1 MGMGNSPLKMRVSCA
16 NINRVYYQEASMEPL
31 TPADVQK
38 ALDAW
43 GFGIQIRFFE
53 ESTATSQMAAD
64 AIGCELGQI
73 VKSLAFMVDGQ
84 PIIVLTSGD
93 QKLDDK
99 KLAALYNVGRKKV
112 KPATADQCIHIYG
125 YAPGG
130 VPPLGHRTPGLPVY
144 VDESL
149 KRYTQLYA
157 AGGAHNAIFPITL
170 DQLERISGGRFAD
183 VVKRAGEPNG
193 EG

>member
-1 MGMGNSPLKMRVSCA
+1 LKITTPYA
-16 NINRVYYQEASMEPL
+16 NINRVTHREANVEPL
-31 TPADVQK
+31 TPADVQQ

-43 GFGIQIRFFE
+43 DFGLQIRFFE

-73 VKSLAFMVDGQ
+73 VKSLAFVVDGQ

-93 QKLDDK
+93 QRVDDR

-112 KPATADQCIHIYG
+112 KPATAEQCVEIYG

-149 KRYTQLYA
+149 KRYRQLYA

-170 DQLERISGGRFAD
+170 EQLTQISGGQFAD
-183 VVKRAGEPNG
+183 VVKQAGETNSAG
-193 EG
+193 E